1 VYGVYGVDSNTQ
13 ETAESP
19 LKKILGKDDFLKL
32 LITQLRYQD
41 PLEPVDNKDF
51 IAQMAQ
57 FSSLEQMANMSKGF
71 ENLAQLQE
79 STLREYAIGQ
89 AINLIGRT
97 VSVVL
102 PVDEVTG
109 SINSG
114 SAKLYLEADTG
125 SMVIMTLPADTEV
138 TVLSRYGTM
147 YEVEMADRTT
157 GYVEADKL
165 KIDENPRL
173 TGVVTGMKLVDGVP
187 NVIINGEPVPITLI
201 EEVSTA
207 GNEQGGA
214 DSG

>member
-1 VYGVYGVDSNTQ
+1 MYGVYGVDSNTQ

>member
-1 VYGVYGVDSNTQ
+1 
-13 ETAESP
+13 
-19 LKKILGKDDFLKL
+19 
-32 LITQLRYQD
+32 
-41 PLEPVDNKDF
+41 
-51 IAQMAQ
+51 
-57 FSSLEQMANMSKGF
+57 MSKGF